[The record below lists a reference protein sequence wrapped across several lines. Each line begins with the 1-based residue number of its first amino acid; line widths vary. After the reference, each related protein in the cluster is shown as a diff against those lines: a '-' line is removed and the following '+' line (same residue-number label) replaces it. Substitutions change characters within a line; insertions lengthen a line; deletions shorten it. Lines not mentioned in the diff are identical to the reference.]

1 MKYEKPI
8 INIALFETEN
18 IVMTSGITGSTDLE
32 AAQQAAQQAA
42 DGAQGNA
49 KVITITF

>member
-8 INIALFETEN
+8 INIALFEKEN
-18 IVMTSGITGSTDLE
+18 IAMTASIAGNTDFS

-42 DGAQGNA
+42 GEAGVNAQS
-49 KVITITF
+49 ITITF

>member
-18 IVMTSGITGSTDLE
+18 IAMTASIAGNTDFG
-32 AAQQAAQQAA
+32 AAQQAA
-42 DGAQGNA
+42 DQAANGAQGNA
-49 KVITITF
+49 KAITITF